1 LTDLGYKNPLKEDKL
16 LVKKLRSEIY
26 LECFYQKG
34 MTITEIATSNG
45 VTEAAVRKAVAKFDP
60 ETYQL
65 EQQRR
70 SEERKESRRKKDRIS
85 KQITRRKRNQKYIE
99 EERAAYEWLLE
110 RWKRI
115 FPATKKKGISDAD
128 LVWFACAQSGIQNV
142 LDSPDST
149 KDIKKLIRSAY
160 RKTPEKIEVIDQDYV
175 TPMGCS
181 KSGKGGGKS
190 DRTARIALLG

>member
-1 LTDLGYKNPLKEDKL
+1 M
-16 LVKKLRSEIY
+16 VKKLRSEIY
-26 LECFYQKG
+26 LECFYQEG